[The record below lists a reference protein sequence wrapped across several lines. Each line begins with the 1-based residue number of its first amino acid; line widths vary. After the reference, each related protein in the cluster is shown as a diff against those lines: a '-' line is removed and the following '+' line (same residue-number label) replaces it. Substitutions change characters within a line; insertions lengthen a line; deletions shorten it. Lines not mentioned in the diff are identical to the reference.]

1 MYFGGSTFAG
11 APFAD
16 PGGVTVFVSLTG
28 NRVNVSTGTVGITA
42 SARILP
48 SGNEIEISIGNVTVR
63 VNKTVAV
70 NGIRI
75 NLATGTVNVIS
86 WNPIVPGATGT
97 WVPIDPNNP

>member
-11 APFAD
+11 APFGD
-16 PGGVTVFVSLTG
+16 PGGVSVFVSLTG

-42 SARILP
+42 SARL
-48 SGNEIEISIGNVTVR
+48 SVTGNEIEISVGNVNVSIA
-63 VNKTVAV
+63 KTVQLTGV
-70 NGIRI
+70 RI
-75 NLATGTVNVIS
+75 NLATGTASVIS

>member
-28 NRVNVSTGTVGITA
+28 NRLNVSTGTVGISA

-48 SGNEIEISIGNVTVR
+48 GGSEIEISVGNVTTKVDQR
-63 VNKTVAV
+63 VAASGV
-70 NGIRI
+70 RI
-75 NLATGTVNVIS
+75 NLATGTVSVIS

-97 WVPIDPNNP
+97 WVPIDPDNP

>member
-42 SARILP
+42 SARVLP
-48 SGNEIEISIGNVTVR
+48 SGNEIEITVGNVTVR
-63 VNKTVAV
+63 INKRVDVTGV
-70 NGIRI
+70 RI
-75 NLATGTVNVIS
+75 NLATGTASVIS
-86 WNPIVPGATGT
+86 WNPIVPGATGV
-97 WVPIDPNNP
+97 WVPIDPDNP

>member
-16 PGGVTVFVSLTG
+16 PGGVSIFVAISG
-28 NRVNVSTGTVGITA
+28 NRVNVSTGTVGISA

-48 SGNEIEISIGNVTVR
+48 GGSEIEISVGNVTTK
-63 VNKTVAV
+63 VNQTVPV
-70 NGIRI
+70 SGYRI
-75 NLATGTVNVIS
+75 NL
-86 WNPIVPGATGT
+86 ATGT

>member
-16 PGGVTVFVSLTG
+16 PGGVSVFVAISG
-28 NRVNVSTGTVGITA
+28 NRVNVSTGTVGISA

-48 SGNEIEISIGNVTVR
+48 GGSEIEISVGNVVVKIGQTVP
-63 VNKTVAV
+63 VQ
-70 NGIRI
+70 GYRI
-75 NLATGTVNVIS
+75 NLATGTVSVMS

>member
-11 APFAD
+11 APFGD
-16 PGGVTVFVSLTG
+16 PGGVSVFVSLTG

-42 SARILP
+42 SARLSV
-48 SGNEIEISIGNVTVR
+48 SGNEIEISVGNVNVSIA
-63 VNKTVAV
+63 KTVQLTGV
-70 NGIRI
+70 RI
-75 NLATGTVNVIS
+75 NLATGTASVIS

>member
-1 MYFGGSTFAG
+1 MLFGATPFSNS
-11 APFAD
+11 PFAD
-16 PGGVTVFVSLTG
+16 PGGVTVFVALTG
-28 NRVNVSTGTVGITA
+28 NRVNVSTGTVGISA

-48 SGNEIEISIGNVTVR
+48 GGSEIEISIGNVTVR

-70 NGIRI
+70 DGIRI

>member
-42 SARILP
+42 SARL
-48 SGNEIEISIGNVTVR
+48 SVTGNEIEISVGNVTTKVNQR
-63 VNKTVAV
+63 VAASGV
-70 NGIRI
+70 RI
-75 NLATGTVNVIS
+75 NLATGTVSVIS

-97 WVPIDPNNP
+97 WVPIDPDNP

>member
-16 PGGVTVFVSLTG
+16 PGGVTVFVDVTG

-48 SGNEIEISIGNVTVR
+48 GGSEIEISVGNVTTK
-63 VNKTVAV
+63 VNQTVPV
-70 NGIRI
+70 SGYRI
-75 NLATGTVNVIS
+75 NLATGTVSVIS
-86 WNPIVPGATGT
+86 WI
-97 WVPIDPNNP
+97 PIDPNATGVWIPIDPDNP

>member
-16 PGGVTVFVSLTG
+16 PGGVSVFVAVSG

-42 SARILP
+42 SARVLP

-97 WVPIDPNNP
+97 WVPIDPDNP

>member
-16 PGGVTVFVSLTG
+16 PGGVSVFVAVSG

-42 SARILP
+42 SARVLP
-48 SGNEIEISIGNVTVR
+48 GGSEIEISVGNVTA
-63 VNKTVAV
+63 KIGQTVGV
-70 NGIRI
+70 TGVRI

>member
-16 PGGVTVFVSLTG
+16 PGGVSVFVAVSG

-42 SARILP
+42 SARVLP
-48 SGNEIEISIGNVTVR
+48 GGSEIEISIGNVTVK
-63 VNKTVAV
+63 VDKTVAV
-70 NGIRI
+70 DGIRI

-86 WNPIVPGATGT
+86 WNPIIPGATGT

>member
-1 MYFGGSTFAG
+1 MLFGATPFANS
-11 APFAD
+11 PFAD

-42 SARILP
+42 SARVLP
-48 SGNEIEISIGNVTVR
+48 TGNEIEITIGNVTVKINKR
-63 VNKTVAV
+63 VDVTGV
-70 NGIRI
+70 RI

>member
-16 PGGVTVFVSLTG
+16 PGGVSIFVAISG
-28 NRVNVSTGTVGITA
+28 NRVNVSTGTVGISA

-48 SGNEIEISIGNVTVR
+48 GGSEIEVSVGNVTTK
-63 VNKTVAV
+63 VNQTVPV
-70 NGIRI
+70 SGYRI
-75 NLATGTVNVIS
+75 NLATGTVSVIS

>member
-11 APFAD
+11 APFAA

-28 NRVNVSTGTVGITA
+28 NRVNISTGTVGISA

-48 SGNEIEISIGNVTVR
+48 GGSEIEISVGNVTTK
-63 VNKTVAV
+63 VNQTVPV
-70 NGIRI
+70 SGYRI
-75 NLATGTVNVIS
+75 NLATGTVSVIS

-97 WVPIDPNNP
+97 WVPIDPDNP

>member
-16 PGGVTVFVSLTG
+16 PGGVSVFVAVSG

-48 SGNEIEISIGNVTVR
+48 GGSEIEISIGNVTAR
-63 VNKTVAV
+63 INKRVAV
-70 NGIRI
+70 DGVRI
-75 NLATGTVNVIS
+75 NLATGTVSVIS
-86 WNPIVPGATGT
+86 WSIIDPGANQT
-97 WVPIDPNNP
+97 WVPIDPDNP

>member
-16 PGGVTVFVSLTG
+16 PGGVSVFVAITG

-42 SARILP
+42 SARVLP
-48 SGNEIEISIGNVTVR
+48 TGNEIEITIGNVTVKINKR
-63 VNKTVAV
+63 VDVTGV
-70 NGIRI
+70 RI

>member
-16 PGGVTVFVSLTG
+16 PGGVSVFVALTG
-28 NRVNVSTGTVGITA
+28 IRVNISTGTVGISA

-48 SGNEIEISIGNVTVR
+48 GGSEIEISVGNVTTK
-63 VNKTVAV
+63 VNQTVPV
-70 NGIRI
+70 SGYRI
-75 NLATGTVNVIS
+75 NLATGTVSVIS

-97 WVPIDPNNP
+97 WVPIDPDNP

>member
-16 PGGVTVFVSLTG
+16 PGGVTVFVDVTG

-48 SGNEIEISIGNVTVR
+48 GGSEIEISVGNVTTK
-63 VNKTVAV
+63 VNQTVPV
-70 NGIRI
+70 SGYRI
-75 NLATGTVNVIS
+75 NLATGTVSVIS

-97 WVPIDPNNP
+97 WVPIDPDNP